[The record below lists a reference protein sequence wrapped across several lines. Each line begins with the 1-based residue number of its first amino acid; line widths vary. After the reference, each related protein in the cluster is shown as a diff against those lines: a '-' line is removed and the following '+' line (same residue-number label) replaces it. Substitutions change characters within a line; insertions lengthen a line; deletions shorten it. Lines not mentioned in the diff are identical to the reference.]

1 MARNLTYTAT
11 TGLERKD
18 ALGMLASAG
27 LFLLPAAMVSTPFNV
42 LPFALVLLLTSA
54 RGFSDLW
61 RVRAGVIGYLLLALT
76 VAALASSLV
85 SSWQSAEAFRD
96 EGYRTRFLAMPW
108 GLLWVCAFRPRQEML
123 WWGALFGLFATLA
136 IAAYQVVQG
145 WPRAEAWTNSIVLAD
160 VTLVLMILL
169 VFCRPPGRWGWIAL
183 GMAAGGTVIL
193 LSGSRGVWPA
203 LLALLVAMT
212 LSIRRGSGR
221 LRLVSL
227 AGLLLVA
234 ATLVLAVPQLREL
247 TRLTELHSDVQRIE
261 AGDVD
266 SSAGAR
272 LERLQVAWDTFRE
285 HPWTGVGIGKF
296 DIAMQRLPDCRL
308 PQAVEARCH
317 LGHAHND
324 IAEWGATQ
332 GIPGLLLLLCI
343 YGLPLWLFIHLHRHS
358 GVDGFRGPAAAGVMV
373 VVAYILCGVT
383 QSMFAHQITVSTYA
397 TLVGVLTGLSLVAAS
412 ERYRRQNEQRQPGQ
426 RTAEQRQPVRG

>member
-1 MARNLTYTAT
+1 
-11 TGLERKD
+11 
-18 ALGMLASAG
+18 MLASAG
-27 LFLLPAAMVSTPFNV
+27 LFLLPAAMVSTPFNA
-42 LPFALVLLLTSA
+42 LPFAVVLLVTSLWGFPRLARA
-54 RGFSDLW
+54 RG
-61 RVRAGVIGYLLLALT
+61 GVVGCLLLALA
-76 VAALASSLV
+76 VAALASALA
-85 SSWQSAEAFRD
+85 SSWQLADGFRD
-96 EGYRTRFLAMPW
+96 EGYRTRFLATPW
-108 GLLWVCAFRPRQEML
+108 VLLWVCAFRPRLEAL
-123 WWGALFGLFATLA
+123 WWGALSGLFATLA
-136 IAAYQVVQG
+136 IAGYQVAQG
-145 WPRAEAWTNSIVLAD
+145 WPRAEAWTNAIVLAD

-183 GMAAGGTVIL
+183 GMAAGGGVIL

-203 LLALLVAMT
+203 LLALLVAMA

-221 LRLVSL
+221 LRLASL

-234 ATLVLAVPQLREL
+234 ATLVLTVPQLREL
-247 TRLTELHSDVQRIE
+247 TRLSELHSDVQRIE

-285 HPWTGVGIGKF
+285 HPWTGVGIGNF
-296 DIAMQRLPDCRL
+296 DTAMQRLPDCRV

-324 IAEWGATQ
+324 VAEWGATQ

-343 YGLPLWLFIHLHRHS
+343 YGLPLWLFVHLHRRS
-358 GVDGFRGPAAAGVMV
+358 GADGFRGPAAAGVMV
-373 VVAYILCGVT
+373 VLAYLLCGVT

-397 TLVGVLTGLSLVAAS
+397 TLVGVLAGLSLVTAPGRSRPVAA
-412 ERYRRQNEQRQPGQ
+412 QG
-426 RTAEQRQPVRG
+426 